1 MRLQGV
7 QILAALAGTLLT
19 AGCAYTPGFSFP
31 IEEGNINDGRQ
42 AFLDHRCHQCHS
54 IAGLTLPELAGASP
68 PVLMLGGEIIAA
80 KNYAE
85 LMTSIIN
92 PTHVISERYREQL
105 QLDTLVPGESPMP
118 TPQLDTMSVRQLINI
133 VAFLDS
139 RYMLID
145 DYESD
150 N

>member
-1 MRLQGV
+1 MEV
-7 QILAALAGTLLT
+7 QILAALAGMLLVS
-19 AGCAYTPGFSFP
+19 GCAYTPGFDFP
-31 IEEGNINDGRQ
+31 IEDGDIDDGRQ

-68 PVLMLGGEIIAA
+68 AVLQLGGEIIAA
-80 KNYAE
+80 KSYAE

-118 TPQLDTMSVRQLINI
+118 MPQLDRMSVRQLIDI

-139 RYMLID
+139 RYELID
-145 DYESD
+145 DYESG